1 MSSKLLSF
9 IAVASAVAVAGFAQ
23 ESTENADHG
32 SGSMSDR
39 PQGLRF
45 MNNRLTIKP
54 YVALSYTYDPSC
66 HG

>member
-54 YVALSYTYDPSC
+54 YVA
-66 HG
+66 